1 MLASFAVAGGLLAYG
16 PEMASTAERSAD
28 LVAKVLSG
36 ANPGDLPIER
46 PTRFEL
52 VVNLKA
58 AKQLGISVPDTVLAR
73 ADKVIK

>member
-1 MLASFAVAGGLLAYG
+1 MSYG

-28 LVAKVLSG
+28 LVAKVLGG
-36 ANPGDLPIER
+36 ANPGELAIER

-58 AKQLGISVPDTVLAR
+58 AKQLRISVPDTVLAR
-73 ADKVIK
+73 ANKVIK